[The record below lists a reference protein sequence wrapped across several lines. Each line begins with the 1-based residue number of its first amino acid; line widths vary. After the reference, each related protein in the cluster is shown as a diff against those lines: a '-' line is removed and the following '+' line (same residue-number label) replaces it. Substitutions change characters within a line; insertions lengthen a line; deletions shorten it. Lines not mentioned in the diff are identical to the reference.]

1 MNNDRGCSGWRRLG
15 LLAVL
20 ALSTVS
26 LHANPISPGDSPVFQ
41 VGTIIGIALAILAEA
56 ICVILLLRRW
66 RTPRL
71 FLLWLIAIHLL
82 TYPIFL
88 ALLWLSSGKPPALS
102 LAAGEG
108 LMVLI
113 EGGVI
118 YLLCRFAPSAK
129 SQLPSPSV
137 SRSLLA
143 SLAGNLLSLA
153 AYPLW
158 MMLLTWISHA
168 RGSVVSDNWH
178 D

>member
-1 MNNDRGCSGWRRLG
+1 
-15 LLAVL
+15 
-20 ALSTVS
+20 
-26 LHANPISPGDSPVFQ
+26 
-41 VGTIIGIALAILAEA
+41 
-56 ICVILLLRRW
+56 
-66 RTPRL
+66 
-71 FLLWLIAIHLL
+71 
-82 TYPIFL
+82 
-88 ALLWLSSGKPPALS
+88 
-102 LAAGEG
+102 
-108 LMVLI
+108 MVLI